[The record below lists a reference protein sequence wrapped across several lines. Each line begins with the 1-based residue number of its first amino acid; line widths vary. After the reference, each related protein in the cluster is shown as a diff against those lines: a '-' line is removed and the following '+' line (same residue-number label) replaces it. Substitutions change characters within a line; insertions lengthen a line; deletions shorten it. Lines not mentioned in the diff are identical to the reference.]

1 MRGFLLLN
9 MKLKTI
15 NIKDLYCFHHTKI
28 NLCPGVNVI
37 FGPTNS
43 GKRHLEYLINLYSYS
58 SVYAYISTPAIKPIY
73 VKDAYSGINYS
84 LHRFSKQ
91 GKVNIKDFKIKFD
104 KIIYKIL
111 GTPKEIENYYSLKDE
126 ETILCSPVKC
136 YLNVFDKLLVDLLRL
151 IINVSIQHLNYP
163 REVKLPPILISSSV
177 FDQLDL
183 ISIRKLMKLVRFLG
197 ANGAQVFIF
206 CTHLTSIRQLWLELK
221 DNTNIPYRFI
231 SLVKNKTYRTTVSE
245 SDDINSLEWD
255 NSILDEQCKQDEQ
268 LLEIFSQG
276 I

>member
-1 MRGFLLLN
+1 

-28 NLCPGVNVI
+28 NFCPGVNVI

-43 GKRHLEYLINLYSYS
+43 GKRHLEYIIKSYIYPLIYSY
-58 SVYAYISTPAIKPIY
+58 IPLPIINPIC
-73 VKDAYSGINYS
+73 VKDVYSTINYS
-84 LHRFSKQ
+84 LHRFSKSE
-91 GKVNIKDFKIKFD
+91 KVDIRSFKVKFD

-111 GTPKEIENYYSLKDE
+111 GTPKEIENHYSLKDE

-163 REVKLPPILISSSV
+163 REVKLPPIFISSSV

-221 DNTNIPYRFI
+221 DNINIPYRFI
-231 SLVKNKTYRTTVSE
+231 SLVENETYRTTVSE
-245 SDDINSLEWD
+245 SDDINNLEWD

-268 LLEIFSQG
+268 LLEIFSHG